1 MLLIWTIQGAKIE
14 ISFYLFIF
22 EKLNSRKMNKTVKAS
37 VFFTFLMLCVM
48 HLAGAQGISK
58 KRDYSGFFD
67 SYYYRGPLSITGG
80 IGASL
85 YKGDA
90 TKGFYGTPSLA
101 FSLGANYKI
110 WPRTVFGAEFQ
121 YLSLAG
127 KLGDSTGSSFTGTAW
142 GLNLYGR
149 LYLIDD
155 IIRKSPDRRS
165 NRKVKPYITAGVGF
179 LHYTATGTL
188 GNGSGITPVFPVGLG
203 IEFKMSPRLQ
213 IVPEFSHTFTLSD
226 KLDGAAVKKGKDGYS
241 MLMLKIQYSPFAPR
255 KKKKTVSAPAEP
267 NQHREEH
274 QEWRKKKEKPAP
286 VEDEHALPGEEG
298 NKEQELNEDGT
309 EKQPADEN
317 NQENTEEKP
326 VEEKPLDGQ

>member
-1 MLLIWTIQGAKIE
+1 
-14 ISFYLFIF
+14 
-22 EKLNSRKMNKTVKAS
+22 MNKTLRAS

-80 IGASL
+80 IGTSL
-85 YKGDA
+85 YKGDMA
-90 TKGFYGTPSLA
+90 SGFYGTPGIA
-101 FSLGANYKI
+101 FSLGANYKV
-110 WPRTVFGAEFQ
+110 WPRTLFGAEFQ

-127 KLGDSTGSSFTGTAW
+127 KTSVTSTDSSASSITSSFTGTAW
-142 GLNLYGR
+142 GLNLYAR
-149 LYLIDD
+149 YYLIDD

-226 KLDGAAVKKGKDGYS
+226 KLDGAALKKGKDGYS

-255 KKKKTVSAPAEP
+255 KKKKTVSAPVEP

-274 QEWRKKKEKPAP
+274 QEWRKKKKEEPKP
-286 VEDEHALPGEEG
+286 VEEEHLPGEEE

-309 EKQPADEN
+309 EKQTTEEN

-326 VEEKPLDGQ
+326 VEEKPVDGQ